1 MGVWKGGKKKL
12 KGGLMSYVS
21 IKMVDFQIHAKI
33 NVYKENVQN
42 IVDSPLK
49 LFDKWKS

>member
-1 MGVWKGGKKKL
+1 MGVWKGGKKIL
-12 KGGLMSYVS
+12 KVELMSYVP
-21 IKMVDFQIHAKI
+21 IKMVNFQIHAKI